1 MIENSNAKAYRI
13 LLDFLNKPLD
23 KKIFIPFF
31 NIAFRLTKGYL
42 LYLQKLGYKFPLKSY
57 EQQALNDLVID
68 ILGSFLRSKP
78 SWPYYIIFDYMR
90 SRDCFPTGKA
100 EPEKIF
106 DEFTI
111 LLRRFIRQE
120 ISKLT
125 DEENPQV
132 AKLKRRFKETLNKAP
147 YHSLKEG
154 TECICLYSNKDN
166 LRKDKPKLKHEVLIL
181 LVREALNQSKNRTD
195 WCRKI
200 FDLLDRE
207 TDRRNYIEKHQLL
220 SAVIAVNMEQVELE
234 GNSMVSLST
243 PQKLLLKKAVDKA
256 RLETLGWVEKEPLK
270 KYIDKGKITHEMS
283 TRLLKAVDKYLSDF
297 GQNGD
302 NDLLTVYFREI
313 APEITQKQYLK
324 EYKNVF
330 ETLIHK
336 AREDFIE
343 CMKKNPTVRGLGGYY
358 NIE

>member
-1 MIENSNAKAYRI
+1 MIENSYTRTYRI

-31 NIAFRLTKGYL
+31 NMAFHLTKGYL

-57 EQQALNDLVID
+57 ERQALNDLVID
-68 ILGSFLRSKP
+68 ILGTFLQSKP
-78 SWPYYIIFDYMR
+78 GRPYYIIFDYLR

-100 EPEKIF
+100 EPGRIF

-120 ISKLT
+120 ISKLIN
-125 DEENPQV
+125 EENPQV

-147 YHSLKEG
+147 YHSFKEG

-166 LRKDKPKLKHEVLIL
+166 LRKDKPKLKHEELL
-181 LVREALNQSKNRTD
+181 SLVREALNQSKNRTD

-207 TDRRNYIEKHQLL
+207 TDRRNYIEKHRLL
-220 SAVIAVNMEQVELE
+220 SAVIAVNIENVELE
-234 GNSMVSLST
+234 GATFISPDT
-243 PQKLLLKKAVDKA
+243 PQKELLTKAVDET
-256 RLETLGWVEKEPLK
+256 RQETLSWVEREPLQ
-270 KYIDKGKITHEMS
+270 KYIDKGKITPETA
-283 TRLLKAVDKYLSDF
+283 TRLLKAVDRFLADF

-302 NDLLTVYFREI
+302 SDLITVYFREI
-313 APEITQKQYLK
+313 APEITQKEYLK

-330 ETLIHK
+330 ETLINK

-343 CMKKNPTVRGLGGYY
+343 RLKKNPTIRAFGDYY
-358 NIE
+358 NFE